1 MARSFRR
8 RHAAHPIADLNVTNL
23 IDLGFM
29 LLVIFMI
36 ATPLITQEQKI
47 PVDLPLESASAQ
59 RTPDPRERREFIT
72 VQADGLVLLGG
83 RPVSLSELAAELAR
97 FASEPKQ
104 PVIDLRIDKRATGQ
118 HFVSV
123 LDELKKHHL
132 TRLSINTQ
140 VAR

>member
-1 MARSFRR
+1 MRKSFRR
-8 RHAAHPIADLNVTNL
+8 KHASHPIADLNVTNL

-47 PVDLPLESASAQ
+47 PVDLPLQSEGPQ

-72 VQADGLVLLGG
+72 VQADGTVLLGE
-83 RPVSLSELAAELAR
+83 RVVTLPQLVAELAR

-104 PVIDLRIDKRATGQ
+104 PIIDLRIDKRATGQ
-118 HFVSV
+118 HFVTV
-123 LDELKKHHL
+123 LDELTKHNL